1 MRMTYDFSGK
11 VALVTGA
18 GGGIGRATAEALA
31 AGGARV
37 VVGDVSEKGGE
48 ETVALIAA
56 RGGTASFVRC
66 DVSKPEDVQAIVDH
80 AVNSYGGLDIAVNNA
95 GIDLEVVPVAQWK
108 LEDFDRIHSIN
119 TRGVFLCMK
128 AEIAAM
134 EGKGGAIVNVGSLA
148 SVNGVANKPAYTTS
162 KHAVLGMTRAAALQ
176 YASSG
181 IRINAVCPAAVRT
194 AILID
199 NVGTSA
205 EAAAAVG
212 AAHPIGRA
220 AEPDDI
226 AQAILWLASPASGF
240 VVGHGL
246 LVDGGLSVQ

>member
-1 MRMTYDFSGK
+1 MAQDFSGK

-18 GGGIGRATAEALA
+18 GGGIGRATAAALA
-31 AGGARV
+31 AAGAKV
-37 VVGDVSEKGGE
+37 VVGDVSVQGGE
-48 ETVALIAA
+48 ETVALIQAK
-56 RGGTASFVRC
+56 GGTASFVRC
-66 DVSKPEDVQAIVDH
+66 DVSDPTQVQAIVDH
-80 AVNSYGGLDIAVNNA
+80 AVATYGGLDVAVNNA
-95 GIDLEVVPVAQWK
+95 GVDPETAPEAEWK

-134 EGKGGAIVNVGSLA
+134 QARGGGAIVNVGSFA
-148 SVNGVANKPAYTTS
+148 SVSGVVNKPAYTAS

-176 YASSG
+176 YARAG
-181 IRINAVCPAAVRT
+181 IRINAVCPGGVRT
-194 AILID
+194 AILVD

-205 EAAAAVG
+205 EAEAAVA

-220 AEPDDI
+220 GEAEDI
-226 AQAILWLASPASGF
+226 AEAILWLASPASGF

-246 LVDGGLSVQ
+246 VVDGGLSAQ